1 MASRAKIIEKV
12 QKLLAFGNDFRGN
25 EKEAA
30 AFISNAQ
37 DLISRYQIE
46 EAELQSKSDIP
57 LVFTHDYIETGKKS
71 SILWKEKLIFI
82 IADVNNCKYLIHTVP
97 ADNYYEKYTHGFKK
111 YLIGGTAS
119 NIEIVKI
126 LFNLICNQ
134 VEYFTKQMKCKGK
147 TESNSYRLG
156 MTTRIGQRLR
166 DSKEKSILE
175 HAQEKTI
182 LSFDTKEKVNTA
194 LMLFEKEKSDAE
206 SYLMAAMGFNRIRK
220 GPKRNSNL
228 TKEMYAAGYEKGNE
242 VVLTNHKSLKEG

>member
-1 MASRAKIIEKV
+1 M
-12 QKLLAFGNDFRGN
+12 
-25 EKEAA
+25 
-30 AFISNAQ
+30 
-37 DLISRYQIE
+37 
-46 EAELQSKSDIP
+46 
-57 LVFTHDYIETGKKS
+57 
-71 SILWKEKLIFI
+71 
-82 IADVNNCKYLIHTVP
+82 
-97 ADNYYEKYTHGFKK
+97 
-111 YLIGGTAS
+111 
-119 NIEIVKI
+119 
-126 LFNLICNQ
+126 ICNQ

-182 LSFDTKEKVNTA
+182 LSIDTKEKVNTA

-220 GPKRNSNL
+220 GPKRNSKL
-228 TKEMYAAGYEKGNE
+228 TKEMYAAGYKKGDE

>member
-57 LVFTHDYIETGKKS
+57 LVFTHEYIETGKKS

-82 IADVNNCKYLIHTVP
+82 IADVNNCKCLIHTIP
-97 ADNYYEKYTHGFKK
+97 ADDDHEKWSHGFKK

-119 NIEIVKI
+119 NIEIVKM
-126 LFNLICNQ
+126 LFELITNQ
-134 VEYFTKQMKCKGK
+134 VEYFTKLMNCKGK

-182 LSFDTKEKVNTA
+182 LSIDTKEKVNNA
-194 LMLFEKEKSDAE
+194 LMIFEKEKSDAE
-206 SYLMAAMGFNRIRK
+206 KYLMTAMGFKRIVK
-220 GPKRNSNL
+220 GPKRSSNL
-228 TKEMYAAGYEKGNE
+228 RKEMYAAGYKKGDE
-242 VVLTNHKSLKEG
+242 VVLTNRKALT

>member
-46 EAELQSKSDIP
+46 EAELQSASNIP
-57 LVFTHDYIETGKKS
+57 LTFTHEYIETGKKS
-71 SILWKEKLIFI
+71 SILWKQKLIAV
-82 IADVNNCKYLIHTVP
+82 IADVNNCKCII
-97 ADNYYEKYTHGFKK
+97 DNFPSESFERYSHGFKK

-126 LFNLICNQ
+126 LFELITNQ

-156 MTTRIGQRLR
+156 MTTRITQRLR

-182 LSFDTKEKVNTA
+182 LSINTKSKVSNA
-194 LMLFEKEKSDAE
+194 LMIFEKEKSDAFE
-206 SYLMAAMGFNRIRK
+206 YLKREMGFGKIRSVSDRK
-220 GPKRNSNL
+220 VNL
-228 TKEMYAAGYEKGNE
+228 TKEMYAAGYEKGDE